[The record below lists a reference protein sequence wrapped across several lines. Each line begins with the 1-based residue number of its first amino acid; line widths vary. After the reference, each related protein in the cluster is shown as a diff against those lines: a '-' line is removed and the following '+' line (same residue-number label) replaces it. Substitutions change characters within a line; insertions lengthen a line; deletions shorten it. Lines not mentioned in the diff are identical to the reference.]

1 MTGGGVMCLD
11 DCVPGYTG
19 VMVRLG
25 LDMMISLVMG
35 LLVSGENSPVSAVMS
50 LLLVTVSSSS
60 SSPVNTV
67 LGVSSGMDTVTS

>member
-1 MTGGGVMCLD
+1 M
-11 DCVPGYTG
+11 
-19 VMVRLG
+19 RLG